1 MTKDLLLAIDIGTG
15 STRAALVT
23 DSGKIAAF
31 AAKEHAQIIPR
42 FAWAEQRPRTWWDG
56 VVLTVR
62 SVLGQVTEGADR
74 VAGIAACGQM
84 HGTVL
89 IDEAGD
95 PVLEEVPL
103 WNDKRTRALV
113 DRFLQDNDT
122 GALRKATA
130 NPATV
135 AWPGFKL
142 AWIKQNAPKSYDAAR
157 TFLTPKDYINFK
169 LTGERRIDFCEASCS
184 YMFDLRTGA
193 WSRELLQML
202 DLDADK
208 LPPLGAASDLLGSV
222 TPKAARLTGL
232 RAGTPVA
239 VGAGDFPA
247 ALLGSGVTRAGQECE
262 ITGTSTLVVATV
274 NKPDPDP
281 AIANL
286 SCITG
291 GWAAFAIV
299 DATGD
304 AIRWARTLFHGG
316 ESGYTDLIALA
327 EDVPAV
333 SEGVLF
339 LPYLNG
345 ERIARKPNSRGQF
358 FGLTSRHTVGHL
370 NRAILE
376 GVAFA
381 CNRQMRLFRQKGYR
395 FDRVIAAGGGAKS
408 SLWLRIKASIYNCP
422 IVIPSEPECG
432 VVGCAMLAGVA
443 SGLFA
448 DLEIEAA
455 RQVRYTGEIEP
466 NPEWTERYAAAQRLF
481 DDIYESSE
489 RFWDRLERCRV
500 P

>member
-1 MTKDLLLAIDIGTG
+1 
-15 STRAALVT
+15 
-23 DSGKIAAF
+23 
-31 AAKEHAQIIPR
+31 
-42 FAWAEQRPRTWWDG
+42 
-56 VVLTVR
+56 
-62 SVLGQVTEGADR
+62 
-74 VAGIAACGQM
+74 
-84 HGTVL
+84 
-89 IDEAGD
+89 
-95 PVLEEVPL
+95 
-103 WNDKRTRALV
+103 
-113 DRFLQDNDT
+113 
-122 GALRKATA
+122 
-130 NPATV
+130 
-135 AWPGFKL
+135 
-142 AWIKQNAPKSYDAAR
+142 
-157 TFLTPKDYINFK
+157 
-169 LTGERRIDFCEASCS
+169 
-184 YMFDLRTGA
+184 
-193 WSRELLQML
+193 
-202 DLDADK
+202 
-208 LPPLGAASDLLGSV
+208 
-222 TPKAARLTGL
+222 
-232 RAGTPVA
+232 
-239 VGAGDFPA
+239 
-247 ALLGSGVTRAGQECE
+247 
-262 ITGTSTLVVATV
+262 TLVVATV
-274 NKPDPDP
+274 DRPDPDP

-286 SCITG
+286 LCITG

-304 AIRWARTLFHGG
+304 AIRWARTLFQGG
-316 ESGYTDLIALA
+316 ESGYSDLIALA